1 MARFLR
7 VRRKVAPPGPS
18 FYRQGAR
25 LRALPPARHAAQ
37 HCNLAPSG
45 TKKVMDVI
53 VIGGGI
59 AGIATAYQL
68 HAAGHRVCVIERHA
82 TVAQGATYG
91 QGGPL
96 LPSPLDVWFGPT
108 FMASSRSKQ
117 SGMVVKTGFDSAARD
132 FIKQLATL
140 RDPDA
145 FAAQYAHLQP
155 LVELSRGVLADI
167 ESRLELDFEQRR
179 GMLHVFRQPRE
190 LEDAQPAIDLL
201 KGCGVP
207 YRLLT
212 PEECVAVEPSVPDY
226 PEFAGGVLLPEERTA
241 NCPLFTKQLKQVLE
255 DDGVQFRMHR
265 SVASVRLDG
274 ARAAVEL
281 GDPNEGRKRSADVE
295 LITADAIVVAAG
307 TGTPGLV
314 GSMKSASSLFPLRVH
329 TLTAP
334 VAYEERV
341 PHLTVVDTV
350 KRITMTR
357 VNQRLRVGGAGV
369 FQSASKADK
378 PLDATLSRRALDL
391 LGQGTHDWIPGAARV
406 SAARAWDGLRLI
418 TADGLPIV
426 GAARH
431 PRLFVS
437 AAHGPAGW
445 GLACGSAK
453 VIADLVSGVTPDLPA
468 STLAALSIERF

>member
-1 MARFLR
+1 
-7 VRRKVAPPGPS
+7 
-18 FYRQGAR
+18 
-25 LRALPPARHAAQ
+25 
-37 HCNLAPSG
+37 
-45 TKKVMDVI
+45 MDVI

-68 HAAGHRVCVIERHA
+68 HAAGHRVCVVERHA

-91 QGGPL
+91 QGGAL

-108 FMASSRSKQ
+108 FMAFSRSKQ
-117 SGMVVKTGFDSAARD
+117 SGMMVKTGFDSAARD
-132 FIKQLATL
+132 FLKRLASL
-140 RDPDA
+140 RDPEA
-145 FAAQYAHLQP
+145 FVAQYAHLQP
-155 LVELSRGVLADI
+155 LVDMSRRVLADI

-179 GMLHVFRQPRE
+179 GVLHVFRQPRE

-207 YRLLT
+207 YRQLT
-212 PEECVAVEPSVPDY
+212 PEECVAIEPSVPDF
-226 PEFAGGVLLPEERTA
+226 PEFAGGVLLPDERTA

-255 DDGVQFRMHR
+255 DEGVQFRMHR
-265 SVASVRLDG
+265 SVTSLRLDG

-281 GDPNEGRKRSADVE
+281 AESHEGKKRGADVE

-307 TGTPGLV
+307 AGTPGLI
-314 GSMKSASSLFPLRVH
+314 GGIESASSLFALRVH

-334 VAYEERV
+334 VAYEERA
-341 PHLTVVDTV
+341 PHLTVVDSI

-357 VNQRLRVGGAGV
+357 INQRLRVSGAGV
-369 FQSASKADK
+369 FQSASKSDK

-426 GAARH
+426 GATRH
-431 PRLFVS
+431 PRLFVN

-453 VIADLVSGVTPDLPA
+453 VVADLVSGVTPDIPA
-468 STLAALSIERF
+468 SVLAALGVARF

>member
-1 MARFLR
+1 
-7 VRRKVAPPGPS
+7 
-18 FYRQGAR
+18 
-25 LRALPPARHAAQ
+25 
-37 HCNLAPSG
+37 
-45 TKKVMDVI
+45 MDVI

-68 HAAGHRVCVIERHA
+68 HAAGHRVCVVERHA

-91 QGGPL
+91 QGGAL

-108 FMASSRSKQ
+108 FMSSSRSKL
-117 SGMVVKTGFDSAARD
+117 SGMVVKTGFDSASRD
-132 FIKQLATL
+132 FLKQLATL

-145 FAAQYAHLQP
+145 FAAQFARLQP
-155 LVELSRGVLADI
+155 LVDVSRRVLADI

-179 GMLHVFRQPRE
+179 GILHVFRQARE

-201 KGCGVP
+201 KACGVP
-207 YRLLT
+207 YRLLS
-212 PEECVAVEPSVPDY
+212 PEECVAVEPSVPDH
-226 PEFAGGVLLPEERTA
+226 PEFAGGVLLPDERTA
-241 NCPLFTKQLKQVLE
+241 NCPHFTKQLKQILE
-255 DDGVQFRMHR
+255 DGGVQFRMHR
-265 SVASVRLDG
+265 AVASVRLDG
-274 ARAAVEL
+274 ERAAIEL
-281 GDPNEGRKRSADVE
+281 ADPNESKKRSADVE

-307 TGTPGLV
+307 TGTPQLTG
-314 GSMKSASSLFPLRVH
+314 GIRSASSLFPLRLH

-334 VAYEERV
+334 VAYEERA
-341 PHLTVVDTV
+341 PHLTVVDST

-357 VNQRLRVGGAGV
+357 INQRLRVGGAGV

-406 SAARAWDGLRLI
+406 SAARAWNGLRLI
-418 TADGLPIV
+418 TADGLPLV
-426 GAARH
+426 GATRH
-431 PRLFVS
+431 PRLFVN

-453 VIADLVSGVTPDLPA
+453 VIADLVSGTTPDIPA
-468 STLAALSIERF
+468 DTLAALSPERF